1 MGDACNNTL
10 EEQGVRGEVD
20 PRGNNK
26 DGAAESAGEAWAK
39 CAVGAEGRAEG
50 GAEGGAERT
59 AECVGSGAERA
70 GGVEDRAT
78 RGGGVKVWAE
88 RACGVEGEAVV
99 AGVGI

>member
-1 MGDACNNTL
+1 MRGD
-10 EEQGVRGEVD
+10 VD

-26 DGAAESAGEAWAK
+26 DGAAESAEEAWAK
-39 CAVGAEGRAEG
+39 CAVGPEG

-78 RGGGVKVWAE
+78 RAGCGKVWAE

>member
-1 MGDACNNTL
+1 MC
-10 EEQGVRGEVD
+10 GEVD

-39 CAVGAEGRAEG
+39 CAVGAEG
-50 GAEGGAERT
+50 GAERT
-59 AECVGSGAERA
+59 AECVGSGAKRA

-78 RGGGVKVWAE
+78 RAGGVKVWAE